1 MRSLTRN
8 LHQDERG
15 ITLAELLV
23 AMALSLI
30 IVATASGFLGAAQ
43 KAQGSVNRID
53 DNTRVSSNVLNEMSR
68 MFRGAT
74 ENPVVNAASA
84 PAFIVATP
92 TLVRFYAFVNLT
104 SSETKPVMVQFE
116 VTGGKLIETQ
126 WPATAVTGSDGYWTF
141 GSYPGAPSSKRILA
155 PAVASSTAKP
165 FSYLPLNP
173 TLPEVSTV
181 PTVPATPTLPLDPVA
196 DPSLLDDIRYVSVD
210 LEVGSTTV
218 GAYSNVSTST
228 VIGLPNVMQEHL

>member
-1 MRSLTRN
+1 MRQVLSRLRAE
-8 LHQDERG
+8 DRG

-30 IVATASGFLGAAQ
+30 IVATAAGFLGASQ

-53 DNTRVSSNVLNEMSR
+53 QNTRVSSNVLNEMSR

-74 ENPVVNAASA
+74 ENPVVNATST

-92 TLVRFYAFVNLT
+92 TLVRFSAFVNLS

-116 VTGGKLIETQ
+116 VTGGQLVETQ

-141 GSYPGAPSSKRILA
+141 PSYPSAPSMRRVLA
-155 PAVASSTAKP
+155 PAVASSTATP
-165 FSYLPLNP
+165 FTYLPNDPAAPAL
-173 TLPEVSTV
+173 ETV
-181 PTVPATPTLPLDPVA
+181 G
-196 DPSLLDDIRYVSVD
+196 DPSTLDDVRYVDVE

-218 GAYSNVSTST
+218 GAYSNVLTST
-228 VIGLPNVMQEHL
+228 TIGLPNVMQENL